1 MFFVVKTFGR
11 VVKEAC
17 ADRAR
22 GAGFS
27 TSTPRRCFAWL
38 LGRILTPLTVT
49 TFRVLSLCLALA
61 QVATHAESLPPP
73 PAAAAPINACGL
85 TFERGE
91 ISLVAQPGQE
101 KLETA
106 FTFVNRTDATVTIQE
121 ARAAC
126 GCTVPTLTKTVYA
139 PGEAGQVDVTFAVG
153 SRQGPQH
160 LVVTVRTDRGEQTLL
175 LKVDI
180 PPRVEL
186 TPRLVMFR
194 GGETGTKTARVRFLA
209 DTPVVLGEH
218 RVSDPNFHVV
228 VRPVTPGSDYE
239 VELTYSGPAQDARTA
254 FIDLP
259 STGASGRPAED
270 RLFVRHS
277 P

>member
-1 MFFVVKTFGR
+1 MITLRALLVISFLPVFVG
-11 VVKEAC
+11 A
-17 ADRAR
+17 AR
-22 GAGFS
+22 
-27 TSTPRRCFAWL
+27 
-38 LGRILTPLTVT
+38 
-49 TFRVLSLCLALA
+49 
-61 QVATHAESLPPP
+61 AESSPPP
-73 PAAAAPINACGL
+73 LPASAPINACGL

-101 KLETA
+101 KVETA
-106 FTFVNRTDATVTIQE
+106 FAFVNRSEATVTIQE

-139 PGEAGQVDVTFAVG
+139 PGEAGQVDVTFSVG

-160 LVVTVRTDRGEQTLL
+160 LVVTVRTDHGEQTLL

-194 GGETGTKTARVRFLA
+194 GGESGIKTARVRFLA

-218 RVSDPNFHVV
+218 RISDPNFQVV
-228 VRPVTPGSDYE
+228 VRTVTPGSEYE
-239 VELTYSGPAQDARTA
+239 VDLTYSGPAQDARTA
-254 FIDLP
+254 FVDLS

-270 RLFVRHS
+270 RLFVRHA